1 MSGKTAATSPFSEP
15 CSSCGRDTEHAV
27 SIELRTESTKRENA
41 AYSREP
47 YRVSTCSRC
56 GLTTAIRMN
65 NA

>member
-1 MSGKTAATSPFSEP
+1 MSGLTASGSPFSEV
-15 CSSCGRDTEHAV
+15 CTSCGRETEHSV
-27 SIELRTESTKRENA
+27 SIELRTESLKRENA

-47 YRVSTCSRC
+47 YRVATCSRC